1 MIKKILVANRGE
13 IARRI
18 IRTAQEMGIR
28 SVAIYSDADR
38 QALHRFDADESYE
51 VGPAPSAQSYLN
63 QEKIIEIA
71 IESGCDAIHPGYGFL
86 SENAAFAKKVED
98 ANLIFIG
105 PSPESIRL
113 MGDKLAA
120 KELARKHGV
129 PLLPG
134 TPEPVQDL
142 SEGKATA
149 ASIGYPVLLK
159 AAGGGGGKGMRAVY
173 SEKEF
178 ESYFEMASSEAQQ
191 SFGDPRVF
199 IEKYLEAPKHIEIQI
214 MGDQQGNIVHI
225 FERDCSVQR
234 RHQKV
239 VEESPGPTMTPPLRA
254 RMTEAAVRLAKAC
267 NYKGAGTVEFLVD
280 SNQEFYF
287 LEMNTRLQVE
297 HPVTECI
304 SGLDLVRWQIDVA
317 NGLPLPLA
325 QNEIKMRGHSIQ
337 LRVYAEEWQN
347 NFAPSMGRIRYYKEP
362 HHPQVRIDGAAFSGY
377 EVPLYYDSMLAKLIV
392 WGKDRRE
399 AIANMLE
406 AIKAYQILGIDTT
419 LVLGLF
425 VFTHEQ
431 FITGGYNTHFLK
443 DHFHVEQWKEEL
455 QPKARVAAYLAAYL
469 HRDFLKKPQEN
480 LNSDS
485 WRKARL

>member
-1 MIKKILVANRGE
+1 MIKKILIANRGE

-18 IRTAQEMGIR
+18 IRTAKEMGIR

-63 QEKIIEIA
+63 QKKVIEIA

-86 SENAAFAKKVED
+86 SENAAFAKKVEE

-120 KELARKHGV
+120 KELARQHGV

-134 TPEPVQDL
+134 TPEPVQDV

-149 ASIGYPVLLK
+149 TSIGYPVLLK

-178 ESYFEMASSEAQQ
+178 DAYFEMASSEAQQ

-267 NYKGAGTVEFLVD
+267 HYIGAGTVEFLVD

-347 NFAPSMGRIRYYKEP
+347 NFAPSMGRINYYKEP
-362 HHPQVRIDGAAFSGY
+362 QHPQVRIDGAAFSGY

-425 VFTHEQ
+425 VFSQEQ
-431 FITGGYNTHFLK
+431 FIKGDYNTHFLK
-443 DHFHVEQWKEEL
+443 DHFHMDQWREEL
-455 QPKARVAAYLAAYL
+455 QPKARVASYLAAYL
-469 HRDFLKKPQEN
+469 HRDFLEKPQEN